1 MKKAYFRAVCPF
13 EIGDILRTP
22 NGAAEITDI
31 AAIHYVKSGDVDFQY
46 ELNHSGRYIPLRDMK
61 IDRVFAECS
70 KK

>member
-1 MKKAYFRAVCPF
+1 MRKAYFRAVCPF

-22 NGAAEITDI
+22 NGVAEITDI

-46 ELNHSGRYIPLRDMK
+46 ELNHSGKYIPLREMK
-61 IDRVFAECS
+61 IERVFAECL